1 MGCSLCAAKIE
12 KSNTRKTTRDSA
24 VQSIAT
30 LVVVV
35 EVVLVYIG
43 SSLVATDKV
52 STLAFIWG
60 PGGCRILSKS
70 LLLYSYIA
78 TAANSLLELSN
89 RGPAVI
95 HVLILPRFL
104 LDVAFVFLRWQALQL
119 LLLLWQQQVFN
130 CDKCT

>member
-1 MGCSLCAAKIE
+1 
-12 KSNTRKTTRDSA
+12 
-24 VQSIAT
+24 
-30 LVVVV
+30 VVV

-104 LDVAFVFLRWQALQL
+104 LDVAFVFFAVAGIAAFAFAVALAATS
-119 LLLLWQQQVFN
+119 V
-130 CDKCT
+130 